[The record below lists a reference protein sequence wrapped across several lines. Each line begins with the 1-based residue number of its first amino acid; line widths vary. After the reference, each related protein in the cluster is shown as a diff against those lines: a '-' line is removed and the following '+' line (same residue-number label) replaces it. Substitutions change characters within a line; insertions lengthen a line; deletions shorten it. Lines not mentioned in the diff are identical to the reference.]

1 MLKDPAQ
8 NGMFELVERDA
19 WLEFLAAAPD
29 DCAQAL
35 GISSLRLSDMGL
47 LAGREVAIVEF
58 NRAMCIGAAAPV
70 TETELDGASAWLKTN
85 AAPGWV
91 LQVAPSSHTHTVH
104 DWLRR
109 RAMTPSGTG
118 WAKFERGASP
128 VTQVETS
135 STGQVRIVNREY
147 ADAFGQWYKQA
158 STFQLP
164 PPNGSRRYTADQD
177 GVCISRMTARPR
189 SPPAP
194 LSRSTA

>member
-91 LQVAPSSHTHTVH
+91 LQVGSFLAHAHRSRLAPPSCH
-104 DWLRR
+104 DALGNWL
-109 RAMTPSGTG
+109 G
-118 WAKFERGASP
+118 E
-128 VTQVETS
+128 V
-135 STGQVRIVNREY
+135 
-147 ADAFGQWYKQA
+147 
-158 STFQLP
+158 
-164 PPNGSRRYTADQD
+164 
-177 GVCISRMTARPR
+177 
-189 SPPAP
+189 
-194 LSRSTA
+194 